1 MGTSN
6 RPPSNV
12 ESRVVSS
19 KSNDVSD
26 KHFASIFK
34 VEEQDK
40 QEDNMKQLASRTLIE
55 TEYETDTF
63 LRNVDRLSLDYMAL
77 HPRI

>member
-40 QEDNMKQLASRTLIE
+40 LEDNMKQLASRTLIE